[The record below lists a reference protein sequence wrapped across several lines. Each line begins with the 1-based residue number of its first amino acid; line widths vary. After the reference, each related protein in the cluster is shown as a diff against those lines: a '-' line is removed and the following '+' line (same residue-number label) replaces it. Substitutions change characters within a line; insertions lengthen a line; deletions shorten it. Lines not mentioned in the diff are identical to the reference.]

1 VSPEQLAN
9 RNANISAGQKRAWRD
24 PEIRA
29 RRTTAIATAWDDAL
43 LRAQMRERALKRG
56 AKPPGTVKK
65 ETP

>member
-9 RNANISAGQKRAWRD
+9 RNAKISAGQARAWRD

-43 LRAQMRERALKRG
+43 LRAQMREQTLKRLA
-56 AKPPGTVKK
+56 AKSPRK
-65 ETP
+65 E

>member
-9 RNANISAGQKRAWRD
+9 RNAKISAGQARAWRD

-29 RRTTAIATAWDDAL
+29 RRTTAIAAAWDDAL

-56 AKPPGTVKK
+56 ATPPRNEK
-65 ETP
+65 EEQR

>member
-1 VSPEQLAN
+1 MTPTQLQN

-29 RRTTAIATAWDDAL
+29 RRTTAIAAAWDDAL

-56 AKPPGTVKK
+56 AKPPRK
-65 ETP
+65 E